1 MSTTTPYKIVK
12 LTNGE
17 NLICQINDDVD
28 NGEYKIN
35 FPLKMEV
42 HSVLT
47 KEGPAESLNLSR
59 WIGPYTEQSRF
70 LIKSD
75 HILLVANASEGLCR
89 YYEHVIKDIKQS
101 TAPEKKSSKTLEDF
115 NDEEIY
121 DELLEELET
130 PNKTIH

>member
-1 MSTTTPYKIVK
+1 MNTTTPYKIVK

-17 NLICQINDDVD
+17 ELICQMGDDVD

-35 FPLKMEV
+35 FPLKMVV
-42 HSVLT
+42 HSMAT
-47 KEGPAESLNLSR
+47 KDGVVDSLNLSR

-75 HILLVANASEGLCR
+75 HVLLIANASPGLCK
-89 YYEHVIKDIKQS
+89 YYEHVMKEISQLDTPQ
-101 TAPEKKSSKTLEDF
+101 KKSILDNIDDEDV
-115 NDEEIY
+115 Y

-130 PNKTIH
+130 DNNTIH

>member
-1 MSTTTPYKIVK
+1 MEASTYKVVK

-17 NLICQINDDVD
+17 EIICQLGDDID

-47 KEGPAESLNLSR
+47 KEGPVESLNLSR
-59 WIGPYTEQSRF
+59 WIGPYTEQSLF

-75 HILLVANASEGLCR
+75 HVLLVANASPGLSR
-89 YYEHVIKDIKQS
+89 YYEHVMKEIKQLDTS
-101 TAPEKKSSKTLEDF
+101 EKRSILDNIDDEDV
-115 NDEEIY
+115 Y

-130 PNKTIH
+130 DNNTVH

>member
-1 MSTTTPYKIVK
+1 MEASTYKVVK

-17 NLICQINDDVD
+17 EIICQLSDDID

-47 KEGPAESLNLSR
+47 KEGPVESLNLSR
-59 WIGPYTEQSRF
+59 WIGPYTEQSLF

-75 HILLVANASEGLCR
+75 HVLLVANASPGLSR
-89 YYEHVIKDIKQS
+89 YYEHVMKEINQLDTS
-101 TAPEKKSSKTLEDF
+101 EKKSILDIIDDEDV
-115 NDEEIY
+115 Y

-130 PNKTIH
+130 DNNTVH

>member
-1 MSTTTPYKIVK
+1 MNITTPYKIVK

-17 NLICQINDDVD
+17 NLICQINDDID

-42 HSVLT
+42 LQHMT
-47 KEGPAESLNLSR
+47 KEGPVDSLNLSR

-70 LIKSD
+70 LIKSE
-75 HILLVANASEGLCR
+75 HILFVVNASENLCR
-89 YYEHVIKDIKQS
+89 FYEHAINEIKQLD
-101 TAPEKKSSKTLEDF
+101 ALEKRSSLDDI
-115 NDEEIY
+115 NDDIN
-121 DELLEELET
+121 DGLLEELEP